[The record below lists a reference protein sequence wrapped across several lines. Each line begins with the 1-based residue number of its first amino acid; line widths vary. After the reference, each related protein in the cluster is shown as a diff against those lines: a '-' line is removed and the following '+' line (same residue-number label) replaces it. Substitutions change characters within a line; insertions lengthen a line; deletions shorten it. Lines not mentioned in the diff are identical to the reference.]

1 MALLLVLL
9 CSLLLIDK
17 RWVARLVQVAL
28 VLAAFEW
35 VLVLR
40 GVIQER
46 VVDGRPYR
54 KSVFI
59 LGGTAVFTLLA
70 AGLYQTPRL
79 KRRYSPAGL
88 RAATPE
94 DDDTTRLRPARLPS

>member
-1 MALLLVLL
+1 MIPVALLLLL
-9 CSLLLIDK
+9 LLSLLLLEM
-17 RWVARLVQVAL
+17 RWVARLMQVVL

-35 VLVLR
+35 ILVLR

-79 KRRYSPAGL
+79 KAHYRTGGL
-88 RAATPE
+88 RAAPDGERGTG
-94 DDDTTRLRPARLPS
+94 